1 MWGAN
6 RETTE
11 RRLGIMHRM
20 TKDQSN
26 ELTGTLLDMTREW
39 EEDNGQNPRFKE
51 KLLRRTEVAIED
63 LFKRVCPPEEDP
75 TEQCGQVRPEIVAV
89 LDPRDREL
97 GRIVLEAAAD
107 LEAGDGHYAHE
118 KNVVVGA
125 VRRIWNVFESESWT
139 YTARDGILGSQTFKD
154 LVGELLDHEQL
165 SPEALFGAY
174 IAMVRSGQVANAS
187 KASEGTD
194 LTLVDWEYLCRE
206 LEEMRQRKRG
216 RRGVRAKAPEE
227 WGEYPG
233 SGDDVPF

>member
-1 MWGAN
+1 MP
-6 RETTE
+6 
-11 RRLGIMHRM
+11 RM
-20 TKDQSN
+20 TMDQSN
-26 ELTGTLLDMTREW
+26 ELTGTLLEMTREW
-39 EEDNGQNPRFKE
+39 EADNGQNPRFKE

-63 LFKRVCPPEEDP
+63 LFKRGCSPEEDP
-75 TEQCGQVRPEIVAV
+75 DHEELAKQCGQVRPEIVAV
-89 LDPRDREL
+89 LDPRDREI
-97 GRIVLEAAAD
+97 GRIVLEAAAGLD
-107 LEAGDGHYAHE
+107 AGDGHYSHE
-118 KNVVVGA
+118 RSVVVDA
-125 VRRIWNVFESESWT
+125 VMRIRNVFESESWT

-227 WGEYPG
+227 WGQYPG
-233 SGDDVPF
+233 SGIENDVPF